1 MGNLN
6 DTIAAISTAIG
17 EAGIAIVRMSGD
29 DSINII
35 DKIFK
40 SASGKKMAEAENRKF
55 LYGHIVD
62 GDKQIDEVLVVKM
75 KGPHSYTAEDIVEIH
90 CHGGVVS
97 VKRILNLIL
106 SKGARLAEK
115 GEFTKRGFLNGRIDL
130 TQAEAVIDMI
140 KAKTDLSF
148 DMGLNQLSGALSEV
162 LNKLKDELVSMQ
174 ALIVANIDFPDEDI
188 EDAAYHDLIERS
200 NKILD
205 KMDNLLDNSKN
216 SRLLRD
222 GINTVILGKPNVGKS
237 SLLNGLLKYDRAIVT
252 DIAGTTRDI
261 IEDYINLDGVLLKI
275 TDTAGIRET
284 DDEVERIGVNI
295 AREKLKEADLVIAI
309 FDISREFDKDDE
321 EILNLIKDKKHITI
335 LNKDD
340 LEQKISDEEIEKYFK
355 DDYLRLSVMENESVK
370 KIENLIIDL
379 FFDGELKISSDSVL
393 SNLRHINA
401 LKEAKKSL
409 LEVNESLKKKVF
421 LDLIEVDLENV
432 IGHISEIT
440 GTITTED
447 ILDRVF
453 SDFCIGKYKATI

>member
-35 DKIFK
+35 DKIFV
-40 SASGKKMAEAENRKF
+40 SASGIKMAEAENRKF
-55 LYGHIVD
+55 LYGHICD
-62 GDKQIDEVLVVKM
+62 GDKKIDEVLVVKM

-130 TQAEAVIDMI
+130 TQAEAVIDLI
-140 KAKTDLSF
+140 KAKTDISF
-148 DMGLNQLSGALSEV
+148 DLGLNQLGGALSEV

-188 EDAAYHDLIERS
+188 EDAAYNDLLDRS

-205 KMDNLLDNSKN
+205 KMDKLLENSKN
-216 SRLLRD
+216 SKLLRD

-252 DIAGTTRDI
+252 DIAGTTRDV

-275 TDTAGIRET
+275 SDTAGIRET
-284 DDEVERIGVNI
+284 DDEVEKIGVNI
-295 AREKLKEADLVIAI
+295 AREKLKDADLVIAI
-309 FDISREFDKDDE
+309 FDISRDFDQDDK
-321 EILNLIKDKKHITI
+321 EILKLIENKKHIII

-340 LEQKISDEEIEKYFK
+340 LEQKISDDEIEKYFK
-355 DDYLRLSVMENESVK
+355 DDYLRLSVMENESVMK
-370 KIENLIIDL
+370 AEKLIIDL
-379 FFDGELKISSDSVL
+379 FFDGELQISSDTVL

-401 LKEAKKSL
+401 LREAKKEL
-409 LEVNESLKKKVF
+409 LEVNESLNKRVF

-432 IGHISEIT
+432 IAHISEIT

-453 SDFCIGKYKATI
+453 SDFCIGK

>member
-35 DKIFK
+35 DKIFV
-40 SASGKKMAEAENRKF
+40 SASGTKMAEAENRKF
-55 LYGHIVD
+55 LYGHICD
-62 GDKQIDEVLVVKM
+62 GDKKIDEVLVVKM

-130 TQAEAVIDMI
+130 TQAEAVIDLI
-140 KAKTDLSF
+140 KAKTDISF
-148 DMGLNQLSGALSEV
+148 DLGLNQLGGALSDV

-188 EDAAYHDLIERS
+188 EDAAYNDLLDRS
-200 NKILD
+200 NKILE
-205 KMDNLLDNSKN
+205 KMDKLLENSKN

-252 DIAGTTRDI
+252 DIAGTTRDV

-275 TDTAGIRET
+275 SDTAGIRET
-284 DDEVERIGVNI
+284 EDEVEKIGVNI
-295 AREKLKEADLVIAI
+295 AREKLKDADLVIAI
-309 FDISREFDKDDE
+309 FDISRDFDQDDK
-321 EILNLIKDKKHITI
+321 EILKLIENKKHIII

-340 LEQKISDEEIEKYFK
+340 LEQKISDDEIEKYFK
-355 DDYLRLSVMENESVK
+355 DDYLRLSVMENESVMK
-370 KIENLIIDL
+370 VEKLIIDL
-379 FFDGELKISSDSVL
+379 FFDGELQISSDTVL

-401 LKEAKKSL
+401 LREAKKEL
-409 LEVNESLKKKVF
+409 LEVNESLNKRVF

-432 IGHISEIT
+432 IAHISEIT

-453 SDFCIGKYKATI
+453 SDFCIGK

>member
-35 DKIFK
+35 DKIFV
-40 SASGKKMAEAENRKF
+40 SANGVKMAEAENRKF
-55 LYGHIVD
+55 LYGHICD
-62 GDKQIDEVLVVKM
+62 GDKKIDEVLVVKM

-130 TQAEAVIDMI
+130 TQAEAVIDLI
-140 KAKTDLSF
+140 KAKTDISF
-148 DMGLNQLSGALSEV
+148 DLGLNQLGGALSEV

-188 EDAAYHDLIERS
+188 EDAAYNDLLDRS
-200 NKILD
+200 NKILEKVD
-205 KMDNLLDNSKN
+205 KLLENSKN

-252 DIAGTTRDI
+252 DIAGTTRDV

-275 TDTAGIRET
+275 SDTAGIRET
-284 DDEVERIGVNI
+284 EDEVEKIGVNI
-295 AREKLKEADLVIAI
+295 AREKLKDADLVIAI
-309 FDISREFDKDDE
+309 FDISRDFDQDDK
-321 EILNLIKDKKHITI
+321 EILKLIENKKHIII

-340 LEQKISDEEIEKYFK
+340 LEQKISDDEIKKYFK
-355 DDYLRLSVMENESVK
+355 DDYLRLSVMENESVMK
-370 KIENLIIDL
+370 VEKLIIDL
-379 FFDGELKISSDSVL
+379 FFDGELQVSSDTVL

-401 LKEAKKSL
+401 LREAKKEL
-409 LEVNESLKKKVF
+409 LEVNESLNKRVF

-432 IGHISEIT
+432 IAHISEIT

-453 SDFCIGKYKATI
+453 SDFCIGK

>member
-17 EAGIAIVRMSGD
+17 EAGIAVVRMSGD

-35 DKIFK
+35 DEIFK

-75 KGPHSYTAEDIVEIH
+75 KGPHSYTAEDIIEIH

-188 EDAAYHDLIERS
+188 EDAAYNDLIERS

-284 DDEVERIGVNI
+284 DDEVEKIGVNI

-379 FFDGELKISSDSVL
+379 FFDGELQISSDSVL

-453 SDFCIGKYKATI
+453 SDFCIGK

>member
-29 DSINII
+29 DSVNII

-188 EDAAYHDLIERS
+188 EDAAYNDLIERS

-453 SDFCIGKYKATI
+453 SDFCIGK

>member
-188 EDAAYHDLIERS
+188 EDAAYNDLIERS
-200 NKILD
+200 NRILE
-205 KMDNLLDNSKN
+205 KMDDLLDNSKN

-284 DDEVERIGVNI
+284 DDEVEKIGVNI

-321 EILNLIKDKKHITI
+321 EILNLINKKHITI

-340 LEQKISDEEIEKYFK
+340 LDQKISDEEIEKYFK
-355 DDYLRLSVMENESVK
+355 NDYLRLSVMENESVK

-379 FFDGELKISSDSVL
+379 FFDGELQISSDSVL

-409 LEVNESLKKKVF
+409 LEVNESLKQKVF

-453 SDFCIGKYKATI
+453 SDFCIGK

>member
-35 DKIFK
+35 DEIFK

-55 LYGHIVD
+55 LYGHMVD
-62 GDKQIDEVLVVKM
+62 GDKLIDEVLVVKM
-75 KGPHSYTAEDIVEIH
+75 KGPHSYTAEDIVEVH

-97 VKRILNLIL
+97 VKRILSLIL

-200 NKILD
+200 NRILE

-237 SLLNGLLKYDRAIVT
+237 SLLNGLLKYERAIVT

-284 DDEVERIGVNI
+284 DDEVEKIGVNI

-340 LEQKISDEEIEKYFK
+340 LEQKISDEEIKEYFK

-379 FFDGELKISSDSVL
+379 FFDGELQISSDSVL

-401 LKEAKKSL
+401 LKEAKKAL
-409 LEVNESLKKKVF
+409 LEVNESLKQKVF

-453 SDFCIGKYKATI
+453 SDFCIGK

>member
-1 MGNLN
+1 MANLN

-29 DSINII
+29 DSVNII
-35 DKIFK
+35 DKIFV
-40 SASGKKMAEAENRKF
+40 SASGKKMEEAENRKF

-62 GDKQIDEVLVVKM
+62 GDKLIDEVLVVKM
-75 KGPHSYTAEDIVEIH
+75 KGPHSYTAEDIIEVH

-97 VKRILNLIL
+97 VKRILSLIL

-140 KAKTDLSF
+140 KAKTDISF

-188 EDAAYHDLIERS
+188 EDAAYHDLMERS
-200 NKILD
+200 GKILE

-284 DDEVERIGVNI
+284 DDEVEKIGVNI

-309 FDISREFDKDDE
+309 FDISRDFDKDDE
-321 EILNLIKDKKHITI
+321 EILKLIKGKKHITI

-379 FFDGELKISSDSVL
+379 FFDGELQISSDSIL
-393 SNLRHINA
+393 SNIRHINA
-401 LKEAKKSL
+401 LKEAKKAL
-409 LEVNESLKKKVF
+409 LEVNESLKERVF

-453 SDFCIGKYKATI
+453 SDFCIGK

>member
-1 MGNLN
+1 
-6 DTIAAISTAIG
+6 
-17 EAGIAIVRMSGD
+17 
-29 DSINII
+29 
-35 DKIFK
+35 
-40 SASGKKMAEAENRKF
+40 
-55 LYGHIVD
+55 
-62 GDKQIDEVLVVKM
+62 M

-140 KAKTDLSF
+140 KAKTDISF

-188 EDAAYHDLIERS
+188 EDAAYHDLMERS
-200 NKILD
+200 DKILE

-284 DDEVERIGVNI
+284 DDEVEKIGVNI

-309 FDISREFDKDDE
+309 FDISRDFDKDDE

-340 LEQKISDEEIEKYFK
+340 LDQKISDEEIEKYFK
-355 DDYLRLSVMENESVK
+355 NDYLRLSVMENESVK

-379 FFDGELKISSDSVL
+379 FFDGELQISSDSIL
-393 SNLRHINA
+393 SNIRHINA
-401 LKEAKKSL
+401 LKEAKKAL
-409 LEVNESLKKKVF
+409 LEVNESLKEKVF

-432 IGHISEIT
+432 ISHISEIT

-453 SDFCIGKYKATI
+453 SDFCIGK

>member
-1 MGNLN
+1 MANLN

-29 DSINII
+29 DSVNII
-35 DKIFK
+35 DEIFV
-40 SASGKKMAEAENRKF
+40 SANGKKMAEAENRMF
-55 LYGHIVD
+55 LYGHIAD
-62 GDKQIDEVLVVKM
+62 GDKLIDEVLVVKM

-140 KAKTDLSF
+140 KAKTDISF

-188 EDAAYHDLIERS
+188 EDAAYHDLMERS
-200 NKILD
+200 DKILE

-284 DDEVERIGVNI
+284 DDEVEKIGVNI

-309 FDISREFDKDDE
+309 FDISRDFDKDDE

-340 LEQKISDEEIEKYFK
+340 LDQKISDEEIEKYFK

-379 FFDGELKISSDSVL
+379 FFDGELQISSDSIL
-393 SNLRHINA
+393 SNIRHINA
-401 LKEAKKSL
+401 LKEAKKAL
-409 LEVNESLKKKVF
+409 LEVNESLKEKVF

-432 IGHISEIT
+432 ISHISEIT

-453 SDFCIGKYKATI
+453 SDFCIGK

>member
-17 EAGIAIVRMSGD
+17 EAGIAVVRMSGD

-35 DKIFK
+35 DEIFK

-62 GDKQIDEVLVVKM
+62 GDKKIDEVLVVKM

-188 EDAAYHDLIERS
+188 EDAAYNDLIERS

-284 DDEVERIGVNI
+284 DDEVEKIGVNI

-340 LEQKISDEEIEKYFK
+340 LEQKISDEEIKKYFK

-370 KIENLIIDL
+370 KIEDLIIDL
-379 FFDGELKISSDSVL
+379 FFDGELQISSDSVL

-409 LEVNESLKKKVF
+409 LEVNESLKQKVF

-453 SDFCIGKYKATI
+453 SDFCIGK

>member
-35 DKIFK
+35 DKIFV
-40 SASGKKMAEAENRKF
+40 SASGTKMAEAENRKF
-55 LYGHIVD
+55 LYGHICD
-62 GDKQIDEVLVVKM
+62 GDKKIDEVLVVKM

-130 TQAEAVIDMI
+130 TQAEAVIDLI
-140 KAKTDLSF
+140 KAKTDISF
-148 DMGLNQLSGALSEV
+148 DLGLNQLGGALSEV

-188 EDAAYHDLIERS
+188 EDAAYNDLLDRS

-205 KMDNLLDNSKN
+205 KMDKLLENSKN

-252 DIAGTTRDI
+252 DIAGTTRDV

-275 TDTAGIRET
+275 SDTAGIRET
-284 DDEVERIGVNI
+284 DDEVEKIGVNI
-295 AREKLKEADLVIAI
+295 AREKLKDADLVIAI
-309 FDISREFDKDDE
+309 FDISRDFDQDDK
-321 EILNLIKDKKHITI
+321 EILKLIENKKHIII

-340 LEQKISDEEIEKYFK
+340 LEQKISDDEIEKYFK
-355 DDYLRLSVMENESVK
+355 DDYLRLSVMENESVMK
-370 KIENLIIDL
+370 VEKLIIDL
-379 FFDGELKISSDSVL
+379 FFDGELQISSDTVL

-401 LKEAKKSL
+401 LREAKKEL
-409 LEVNESLKKKVF
+409 LEVNESLNKRVF

-432 IGHISEIT
+432 IAHISEIT

-453 SDFCIGKYKATI
+453 SDFCIGK

>member
-35 DKIFK
+35 DKIFV
-40 SASGKKMAEAENRKF
+40 SASKVKIAEAENRKF
-55 LYGHIVD
+55 LYGHICD
-62 GDKQIDEVLVVKM
+62 GDKKIDEVLVVKM

-106 SKGARLAEK
+106 SKGARLAKK

-130 TQAEAVIDMI
+130 TQAEAVIDLI
-140 KAKTDLSF
+140 KAKTDISF
-148 DMGLNQLSGALSEV
+148 DLGLNQLGGALSEV

-188 EDAAYHDLIERS
+188 EDAAYNDLLDRS

-205 KMDNLLDNSKN
+205 KMDKLLENSKN

-252 DIAGTTRDI
+252 DIAGTTRDV

-275 TDTAGIRET
+275 SDTAGIRET
-284 DDEVERIGVNI
+284 EDEVEKIGVNI
-295 AREKLKEADLVIAI
+295 AREKLKDADLVIAI
-309 FDISREFDKDDE
+309 FDISRDFDQDDK
-321 EILNLIKDKKHITI
+321 EILKLIENKKHIII

-340 LEQKISDEEIEKYFK
+340 LEQKISDDEIEKYFK
-355 DDYLRLSVMENESVK
+355 DDYLRLSVMENESVMK
-370 KIENLIIDL
+370 VEKLIIDL
-379 FFDGELKISSDSVL
+379 FFDGELQISSDTVL

-401 LKEAKKSL
+401 LREAKKEL
-409 LEVNESLKKKVF
+409 LEVNESLNKRVF

-432 IGHISEIT
+432 IAHISEIT

-453 SDFCIGKYKATI
+453 SDFCIGK

>member
-17 EAGIAIVRMSGD
+17 EAGIAIVRMSGE

-35 DKIFK
+35 DKIFV
-40 SASGKKMAEAENRKF
+40 SASGKKIADAENRKF
-55 LYGHIVD
+55 LYGHICD
-62 GDKQIDEVLVVKM
+62 GNKKIDEVLVVKM

-90 CHGGVVS
+90 CHGGIVS

-140 KAKTDLSF
+140 KAKTDISF
-148 DMGLNQLSGALSEV
+148 DLGLNQLSGALSEV
-162 LNKLKDELVSMQ
+162 LNKLKDELISMQ

-188 EDAAYHDLIERS
+188 EDAAYNDLIDRS
-200 NKILD
+200 EKILN
-205 KMDNLLDNSKN
+205 KMDNLLENSKN

-237 SLLNGLLKYDRAIVT
+237 SLLNGLLKYERAIVT
-252 DIAGTTRDI
+252 DIAGTTRDV

-275 TDTAGIRET
+275 SDTAGIRET
-284 DDEVERIGVNI
+284 DDEVEKIGVNI
-295 AREKLKEADLVIAI
+295 AREKLKDADLVIAI
-309 FDISREFDKDDE
+309 FDISREFDHNDK
-321 EILNLIKDKKHITI
+321 EILKLIENKKHIII

-340 LEQKISDEEIEKYFK
+340 LEQKISNEEIVKYFK
-355 DDYLRLSVMENESVK
+355 DDYLRLSVMKNESVK
-370 KIENLIIDL
+370 KVEKLILDL
-379 FFDGELKISSDSVL
+379 FFDGELQISSDTVL
-393 SNLRHINA
+393 SNIRHINA
-401 LKEAKKSL
+401 LKEARKEL
-409 LEVNESLKKKVF
+409 LEVKESLNKKVF

-432 IGHISEIT
+432 IAHISEIT

-453 SDFCIGKYKATI
+453 SDFCIGK

>member
-35 DKIFK
+35 DKIFV
-40 SASGKKMAEAENRKF
+40 SASKVKMAEAENRKF
-55 LYGHIVD
+55 LYGHICD
-62 GDKQIDEVLVVKM
+62 GDKKIDEVLVVKM

-130 TQAEAVIDMI
+130 TQAEAVIDLI
-140 KAKTDLSF
+140 KAKTDISF
-148 DMGLNQLSGALSEV
+148 DLGLNQLGGALSEV

-188 EDAAYHDLIERS
+188 EDAAYNDLLDRS

-205 KMDNLLDNSKN
+205 KMDKLLKNSKN

-252 DIAGTTRDI
+252 DIAGTTRDV

-275 TDTAGIRET
+275 SDTAGIRET
-284 DDEVERIGVNI
+284 EDEVEKIGVNI
-295 AREKLKEADLVIAI
+295 AREKLKDADLVIAI
-309 FDISREFDKDDE
+309 FDISRDFDQDDK
-321 EILNLIKDKKHITI
+321 EILKLIENKKHIII

-340 LEQKISDEEIEKYFK
+340 LEQKISDDEIEKYFK
-355 DDYLRLSVMENESVK
+355 DDYLRLSVMENESVMK
-370 KIENLIIDL
+370 VEKLIIDL
-379 FFDGELKISSDSVL
+379 FFDGELQISSDTVL

-401 LKEAKKSL
+401 LREAKKEL
-409 LEVNESLKKKVF
+409 LEVNESLNKRVF

-432 IGHISEIT
+432 IAHISEIT

-453 SDFCIGKYKATI
+453 SDFCIGK

>member
-29 DSINII
+29 DSVNII
-35 DKIFK
+35 DEIFK

-55 LYGHIVD
+55 LYGYIVD

-188 EDAAYHDLIERS
+188 EDAAYNDLIERS

-284 DDEVERIGVNI
+284 DDEVEKIGVNI

-340 LEQKISDEEIEKYFK
+340 LDQKISDEEIKKYFK

-370 KIENLIIDL
+370 KIEDLIIDL
-379 FFDGELKISSDSVL
+379 FFDGELQISSDSVL

-409 LEVNESLKKKVF
+409 LEVNESLKQKVF

-453 SDFCIGKYKATI
+453 SDFCIGK

>member
-1 MGNLN
+1 MVNLN
-6 DTIAAISTAIG
+6 DTMAAISTAIG

-29 DSINII
+29 DSVNII
-35 DKIFK
+35 DEIFV

-55 LYGHIVD
+55 LYGHIAD
-62 GDKQIDEVLVVKM
+62 GDKLIDEVLVVKM

-140 KAKTDLSF
+140 KAKTDISF

-188 EDAAYHDLIERS
+188 EDAAYHDLMERS
-200 NKILD
+200 DKILE

-284 DDEVERIGVNI
+284 DDEVEKIGVNI

-309 FDISREFDKDDE
+309 FDISRDFDKDDE

-340 LEQKISDEEIEKYFK
+340 LDQKISDEEIEKYFK

-379 FFDGELKISSDSVL
+379 FFDGELQISSDSIL
-393 SNLRHINA
+393 SNIRHINA
-401 LKEAKKSL
+401 LKEAKKAL
-409 LEVNESLKKKVF
+409 LEVNESLKEKVF

-453 SDFCIGKYKATI
+453 SDFCIGK

>member
-17 EAGIAIVRMSGD
+17 EAGIAIVRMSGE

-35 DKIFK
+35 DKIFVA
-40 SASGKKMAEAENRKF
+40 ASKIKMKDVENRKF
-55 LYGHIVD
+55 MYGHIYD
-62 GDKQIDEVLVVKM
+62 DDKKIDEVLVVKM

-130 TQAEAVIDMI
+130 TQAEAVIDLI
-140 KAKTDLSF
+140 KAKTDISF
-148 DMGLNQLSGALSEV
+148 DLGLNQLSGALSEV

-188 EDAAYHDLIERS
+188 EDAAYNDLLDRS
-200 NKILD
+200 KKILD
-205 KMDNLLDNSKN
+205 KIDNLLENSKN

-252 DIAGTTRDI
+252 DIAGTTRDV

-275 TDTAGIRET
+275 SDTAGIRET
-284 DDEVERIGVNI
+284 DDEVEKIGVNI
-295 AREKLKEADLVIAI
+295 AREKLKDADLVIAI
-309 FDISREFDKDDE
+309 FDLSRDFDEDDK
-321 EILNLIKDKKHITI
+321 EILKLIENKKHIII

-355 DDYLRLSVMENESVK
+355 DDYLRLSVMENESVMK
-370 KIENLIIDL
+370 VEKLIIDL
-379 FFDGELKISSDSVL
+379 FFDGELQISSDTVL

-401 LKEAKKSL
+401 LREAKKEL
-409 LEVNESLKKKVF
+409 LEVNESLNKRVF

-432 IGHISEIT
+432 IAHISEIT

-453 SDFCIGKYKATI
+453 SDFCIGK

>member
-35 DKIFK
+35 DKIFV
-40 SASGKKMAEAENRKF
+40 SASGVKMAEAENRKF
-55 LYGHIVD
+55 LYGHICD
-62 GDKQIDEVLVVKM
+62 GDKKIDEVLVVKM

-130 TQAEAVIDMI
+130 TQAEAVIDLI
-140 KAKTDLSF
+140 KAKTDISF
-148 DMGLNQLSGALSEV
+148 DLGLNQLGGALSEV

-188 EDAAYHDLIERS
+188 EDAAYNDLLDRS
-200 NKILD
+200 NKILE
-205 KMDNLLDNSKN
+205 KMDKLLENSKN

-252 DIAGTTRDI
+252 DIAGTTRDV

-275 TDTAGIRET
+275 SDTAGIRET
-284 DDEVERIGVNI
+284 EDEVEKIGVNI
-295 AREKLKEADLVIAI
+295 AREKLKDADLVIAI
-309 FDISREFDKDDE
+309 FDLSRDFDQDDK
-321 EILNLIKDKKHITI
+321 EILKLIENKKHIII

-340 LEQKISDEEIEKYFK
+340 LEQNISDDEIEKYFK
-355 DDYLRLSVMENESVK
+355 DDYLRLSVMENESVMK
-370 KIENLIIDL
+370 VEKLIIDL
-379 FFDGELKISSDSVL
+379 FFDGELQISSDTVL

-401 LKEAKKSL
+401 LREAKKEL
-409 LEVNESLKKKVF
+409 LEVNESLNKRVF

-432 IGHISEIT
+432 IAHISEIT

-453 SDFCIGKYKATI
+453 SDFCIGK